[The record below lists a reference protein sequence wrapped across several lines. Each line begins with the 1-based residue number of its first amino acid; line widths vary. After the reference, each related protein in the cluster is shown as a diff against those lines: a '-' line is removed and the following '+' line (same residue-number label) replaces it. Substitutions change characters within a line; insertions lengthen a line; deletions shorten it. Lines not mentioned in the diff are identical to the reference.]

1 MSFAMNGN
9 AIDLKEIQWFYGS
22 AVAVIFWWCLFE
34 VKMVGDVGKISKL
47 QLGGGCWSGTLV
59 QGCVKKSKH

>member
-1 MSFAMNGN
+1 MYFVRLLAFNYRMSFAMNGN

-47 QLGGGCWSGTLV
+47 QLGGGC
-59 QGCVKKSKH
+59 